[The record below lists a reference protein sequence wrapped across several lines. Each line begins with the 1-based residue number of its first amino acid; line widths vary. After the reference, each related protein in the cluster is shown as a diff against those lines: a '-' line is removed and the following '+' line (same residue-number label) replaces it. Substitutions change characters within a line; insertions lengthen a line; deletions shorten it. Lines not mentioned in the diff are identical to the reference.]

1 MFDNEGVV
9 LLSLPCFVGLYLCL
23 VPHFDT
29 SKQRSWILT
38 GLSSAFTSA
47 AAMPYF
53 FDFLVS
59 SGHVHAIRPAGPWSD
74 TVVRIFQ
81 GYLISDLLVGSIFY
95 RQHITLATGWAHH
108 TLYLALI
115 QYITSVGWS
124 NIFCLALIM
133 EIPTTLL
140 ALGSLNPRWRN
151 DYLFAGAFFS
161 MRISFHVALI
171 VAYAGVYFRK
181 AADMSSDFEPSSANL
196 LSTVETN
203 RTLNEVQHIRVPK
216 SLDSPLP
223 ALFFLAAFPM
233 HCMWFAGCVRGIL
246 RRRVKPSNTKV
257 DVPVVLV
264 SLSAVRTRFQAIRG
278 RLHLDQ
284 ESRERLR
291 ARVQAA
297 YGNARER
304 VWRRGVRAGQFAFT
318 YGTTEVQSAG

>member
-9 LLSLPCFVGLYLCL
+9 LLSLLCFIGLYLCL
-23 VPHFDT
+23 APCFDT

-47 AAMPYF
+47 AAMSYF

-59 SGHVHAIRPAGPWSD
+59 GGHVHAIRPAGPWSD

-81 GYLISDLLVGSIFY
+81 GYLISDLLVGSICY
-95 RQHITLATGWAHH
+95 RRHITLATGWIHH

-140 ALGSLNPRWRN
+140 ALGSLHPRWRN
-151 DYLFAGAFFS
+151 DYLFVGAFFS
-161 MRISFHVALI
+161 TRISLHVALI

-181 AADMSSDFEPSSANL
+181 A
-196 LSTVETN
+196 
-203 RTLNEVQHIRVPK
+203 VPK

-246 RRRVKPSNTKV
+246 RRRVKASNDQSGCTRCACFDICLPHTV
-257 DVPVVLV
+257 SSDTGPFTLGPRVP
-264 SLSAVRTRFQAIRG
+264 
-278 RLHLDQ
+278 
-284 ESRERLR
+284 
-291 ARVQAA
+291 
-297 YGNARER
+297 
-304 VWRRGVRAGQFAFT
+304 
-318 YGTTEVQSAG
+318 